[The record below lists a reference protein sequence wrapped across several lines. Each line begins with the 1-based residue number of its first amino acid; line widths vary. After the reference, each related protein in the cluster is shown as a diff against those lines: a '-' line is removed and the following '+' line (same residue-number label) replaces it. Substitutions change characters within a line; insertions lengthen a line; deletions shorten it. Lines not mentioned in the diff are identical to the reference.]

1 MQHGSDNRRWCGS
14 VTDWARYWQPQDE
27 ENIRFAIP
35 ETVAVLRPSAS
46 AMRVAAADCDMCK
59 VPVRPVSS
67 ALLVCVA
74 RTFDSPTRDCLRR
87 ARLHFIVRKRST
99 SPLDQ
104 DRRGAPCGLSENV
117 KMRPCGMRLFE
128 DYMFIP
134 AQYEG
139 WIGSGYVSTIVC
151 AASPSE
157 AIQALQADDRDRVTA
172 SGVKGVQYG
181 CRTGAPTESQRGRPR
196 GTQQSLRQV
205 VVTHRVSLSAQWVR
219 ARRRG
224 RTPSLPHSSRTRNNT
239 TELDMQRYL

>member
-1 MQHGSDNRRWCGS
+1 MVR
-14 VTDWARYWQPQDE
+14 
-27 ENIRFAIP
+27 IRDGLG
-35 ETVAVLRPSAS
+35 TLL
-46 AMRVAAADCDMCK
+46 AAAGRRKYSVRHTGNCCRTAPECICDAGSRSRLRH
-59 VPVRPVSS
+59 VQGTRSTSLVRTPRLRGKDIRQPHPGLSS
-67 ALLVCVA
+67 PRSTSLH
-74 RTFDSPTRDCLRR
+74 R
-87 ARLHFIVRKRST
+87 AQEST

-117 KMRPCGMRLFE
+117 NMRPCGMRLFE

-134 AQYEG
+134 AKYEG

-157 AIQALQADDRDRVTA
+157 AIQALQADDRERVTA